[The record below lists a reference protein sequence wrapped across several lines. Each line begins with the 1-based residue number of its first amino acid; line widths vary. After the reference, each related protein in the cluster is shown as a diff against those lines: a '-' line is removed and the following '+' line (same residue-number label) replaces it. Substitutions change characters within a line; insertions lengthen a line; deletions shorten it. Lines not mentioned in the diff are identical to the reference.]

1 VLDKIFIKKKKIK
14 FKFNE
19 KVLSVNTGGLL
30 RDGGGNENL
39 ERNG

>member
-1 VLDKIFIKKKKIK
+1 MQI
-14 FKFNE
+14 
-19 KVLSVNTGGLL
+19 LSIEFLMIYIPVNTGGLL